1 MRALAATTASGSS
14 LPSWLS
20 FNPSTGCVR
29 QVLQNWAV
37 MRAGHAA

>member
-1 MRALAATTASGSS
+1 MVKGDQ
-14 LPSWLS
+14 
-20 FNPSTGCVR
+20 STDCSVAESAGPAGCVR